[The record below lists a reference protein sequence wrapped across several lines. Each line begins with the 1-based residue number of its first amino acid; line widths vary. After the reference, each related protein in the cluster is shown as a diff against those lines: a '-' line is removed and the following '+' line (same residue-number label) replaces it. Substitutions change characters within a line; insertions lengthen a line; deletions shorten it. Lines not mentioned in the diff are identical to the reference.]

1 MSFVPVDPDFV
12 RNIRTRSGKNAVQN
26 KVLEFMESNLEA
38 VEVVWDP
45 GAYASYASAYS
56 SYKRAI
62 EKLNVACKAV
72 TKGGKLYLLKL
83 PF

>member
-1 MSFVPVDPDFV
+1 MKGS
-12 RNIRTRSGKNAVQN
+12 KNSIQR
-26 KVLEFMESNLEA
+26 KVLEFMESNHEA
-38 VEVVWDP
+38 VEVVWAP
-45 GAYASYASAYS
+45 GEYSSYASAYS

-62 EKLNVACKAV
+62 ETLNVACRAV